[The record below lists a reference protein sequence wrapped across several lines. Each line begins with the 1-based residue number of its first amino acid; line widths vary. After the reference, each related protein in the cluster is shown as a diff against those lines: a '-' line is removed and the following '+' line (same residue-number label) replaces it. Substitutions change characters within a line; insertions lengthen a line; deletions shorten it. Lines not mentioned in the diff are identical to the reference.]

1 MQDDLRLAVPAEHR
15 EAVGVGIGV
24 HMQEPTVAPADGA
37 CHPSVHYD
45 QFTTGCI
52 FLQGFFPPFL
62 LFCQPNNYTS
72 STISI

>member
-24 HMQEPTVAPADGA
+24 HMQEPAVAPADGA

-52 FLQGFFPPFL
+52 FLQGFPLTFL
-62 LFCQPNNYTS
+62 LILATNQLYFKYHF
-72 STISI
+72 